1 MKTTKK
7 IKKMNNAVTEV
18 FEALS
23 RIILSLLLGILLIVL
38 LRATIGTFFELR
50 AQFDHGVHEMLKVA
64 MVNSLGILAILE
76 VFKTGLAYFASGRV
90 KVTYII
96 DTVIVVVLTELM
108 IFWFKDVGHEKILL
122 AIALILSLIVARI
135 LTIRFSPGE
144 KKSEQTEVTPS
155 KAA

>member
-1 MKTTKK
+1 MNITKK

-18 FEALS
+18 FEAVS
-23 RIILSLLLGILLIVL
+23 RVILSLLLGVLLIAL
-38 LRATIGTFFELR
+38 LWATVETFFELK
-50 AQFDHGVHEMLKVA
+50 AQLNHGVHEMLRVT
-64 MVNSLGILAILE
+64 MINSLGILAILE

-108 IFWFKDVGHEKILL
+108 IFWFKDVGYEKTLL
-122 AIALILSLIVARI
+122 AIALILSLITARI
-135 LTIRFSPGE
+135 LAIRFSPGR
-144 KKSEQTEVTPS
+144 KKAERSSAAPF

>member
-1 MKTTKK
+1 MKTTTK
-7 IKKMNNAVTEV
+7 IKKMNNAITEV

-23 RIILSLLLGILLIVL
+23 RVILSLLLGVLLIAL
-38 LRATIGTFFELR
+38 LWATIETFLELR

-96 DTVIVVVLTELM
+96 DTVIVVILTELIM
-108 IFWFKDVGHEKILL
+108 FWFKDVGYEKILL
-122 AIALILSLIVARI
+122 AITLILSLIVARI
-135 LTIRFSPGE
+135 LTIRFSPGR
-144 KKSEQTEVTPS
+144 KKSEQTGVAS
-155 KAA
+155 FKAA